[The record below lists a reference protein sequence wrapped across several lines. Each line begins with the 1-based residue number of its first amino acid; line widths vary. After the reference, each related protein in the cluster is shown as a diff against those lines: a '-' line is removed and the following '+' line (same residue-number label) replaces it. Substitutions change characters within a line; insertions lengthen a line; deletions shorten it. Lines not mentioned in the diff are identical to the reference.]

1 MPIESKPREAIY
13 YQTASGI
20 EPVYDYIKKMKDHI
34 GQAKIRAKI
43 SKAERGNFGQ
53 EGNGYRHISGDVWEL
68 KVHYGPGYRVYFAL
82 DNDELIVL
90 LVAGDK
96 KSQDADILEA
106 QKYLDDYK
114 GQKEKS

>member
-1 MPIESKPREAIY
+1 MSLESKPREAIY
-13 YQTASGI
+13 YQTVRGL
-20 EPVYDYIKKMKDHI
+20 EPVYDYLKKMKDKI

-53 EGNGYRHISGDVWEL
+53 EGTGYRHISGDIWEL
-68 KVHYGPGYRVYFAL
+68 KIRYGPGYRLYFAL

-90 LVAGDK
+90 LFIGDK
-96 KSQDADILEA
+96 KSQDSDISKA

-114 GQKEKS
+114 ERS

>member
-13 YQTASGI
+13 YQTASGS
-20 EPVYDYIKKMKDHI
+20 EPVYDYIKKMRDRI

-68 KVHYGPGYRVYFAL
+68 KVHYGPGYRIYFAL
-82 DNDELIVL
+82 DNNELIVL

-96 KSQDADILEA
+96 KSQDSDISEA
-106 QKYLDDYK
+106 QKYLADY
-114 GQKEKS
+114 KEKS